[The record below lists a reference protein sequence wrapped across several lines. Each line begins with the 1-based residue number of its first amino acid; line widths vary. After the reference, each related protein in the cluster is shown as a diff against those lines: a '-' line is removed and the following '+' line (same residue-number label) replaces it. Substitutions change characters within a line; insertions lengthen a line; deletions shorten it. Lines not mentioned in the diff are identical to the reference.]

1 VKLMIRNT
9 SRDKTT
15 AAMRK
20 ARPGD
25 VQPNPTIKKVRL
37 PPGGS
42 LSVDPHSLSDSD
54 ARLVQK
60 LMGCGCLRVFAVKA
74 SGPMRPI
81 DAAELGEMCNLQAAP
96 TPAPPSPAPPEPKPP
111 VVEAV
116 EPEPEPE
123 PEVIE
128 LEEDS
133 GPVPYLSAEL
143 KSMKNSKL
151 RSILFDMDY
160 GRTTGMNKS
169 ALVAAILEMQ
179 ES

>member
-1 VKLMIRNT
+1 MKLMIRNT

-60 LMGCGCLRVFAVKA
+60 LMGCGCLRVFAVKS

-96 TPAPPSPAPPEPKPP
+96 APAPPPPTPAPEPP

-123 PEVIE
+123 VTE

-169 ALVAAILEMQ
+169 ALVAAILETQ

>member
-1 VKLMIRNT
+1 
-9 SRDKTT
+9 
-15 AAMRK
+15 
-20 ARPGD
+20 
-25 VQPNPTIKKVRL
+25 
-37 PPGGS
+37 
-42 LSVDPHSLSDSD
+42 
-54 ARLVQK
+54 
-60 LMGCGCLRVFAVKA
+60 
-74 SGPMRPI
+74 MRPI

-96 TPAPPSPAPPEPKPP
+96 APAPPPPTPAPEPP

-123 PEVIE
+123 VTE

-169 ALVAAILEMQ
+169 ALVAAILETQ